1 MLGFHCYVGFS
12 LLKVSGGYSLD
23 AVPGLFVVVLSL
35 VAGGQAIS
43 MQSSVIV
50 AHRLSCSEACG
61 IFLDQELNPCPLHC
75 KVDS

>member
-1 MLGFHCYVGFS
+1 MGFS
-12 LLKVSGGYSLD
+12 LLKVRGGYSLV

-35 VAGGQAIS
+35 VAGGRAIG

-50 AHRLSCSEACG
+50 AQGLSCSEAWG
-61 IFLDQELNPCPLHC
+61 ILRDQESKSCPLHC

>member
-1 MLGFHCYVGFS
+1 MDFS
-12 LLKVSGGYSLD
+12 LLKVSRGYSLV
-23 AVPGLFVVVLSL
+23 AVPGLFVVLLSL
-35 VAGGQAIS
+35 VAGGRAIG

-61 IFLDQELNPCPLHC
+61 IFLDQELHPCPLHR

>member
-1 MLGFHCYVGFS
+1 MGFS

-61 IFLDQELNPCPLHC
+61 IFVVQGSHPCPLRWQA
-75 KVDS
+75 DSLPLSH